1 MKPCIYLIAALPALP
16 LDAAPRSSAN
26 YRLDPETTD
35 GGGGRSS
42 SASYTLDAALA
53 TAGGISSS
61 PSAPPVLS
69 KSGYV
74 GQLYEVTGISLTA
87 DPGPSVSEGGTL
99 QLSAMTVLDDATLL
113 APDPGSVAWSV
124 VSGPLTGID
133 STGLATAGPVWQD
146 SPASAS
152 AAWGGLTGQL
162 ALTVLDTD
170 PDNFGS
176 YAGDGLGDDWQ
187 QHFFGSDNPQAGP
200 DFDADADGDDNRF
213 EFVAGV
219 DPTDPLSRFRLHIL
233 PVPGQPQHRD
243 LVFSPRLA
251 DRDYAVEMSP
261 DFLPPWLP
269 LGAFSQSDVGE
280 QRTVTDL
287 DASDPLRFYRVRIT
301 LPDK

>member
-1 MKPCIYLIAALPALP
+1 MKACIYLIAALPAFP
-16 LDAAPRSSAN
+16 LNAAPRTSAN

-35 GGGGRSS
+35 GGGGHSS
-42 SASYTLDAALA
+42 SANYTLDGSLA
-53 TAGGISSS
+53 AGGGLSNS

-74 GQLYEVTGISLTA
+74 GQLYEVTGITLTA
-87 DPGPSVSEGGTL
+87 DPGPNISEGGTVP
-99 QLSAMTVLDDATLL
+99 LSARTMLDDATLL
-113 APDPGSVAWSV
+113 VPDPGSVSWSV
-124 VSGPLTGID
+124 EAGPLTGID
-133 STGLATAGPVWQD
+133 STGLATAGLVPQD
-146 SPASAS
+146 SPASAK
-152 AAWGGLTGQL
+152 AVWGGLTGLL

-187 QHFFGSDNPQAGP
+187 QHFFGSDNPLAGP
-200 DFDADADGDDNRF
+200 DVDADGDGDDNRF

-219 DPTDPLSRFRLHIL
+219 NPTDPLSRFRLQIL

-251 DRDYAVEMSP
+251 SRDYSVEKSP
-261 DFLPPWLP
+261 GSAPPWLP
-269 LGAFSQSDVGE
+269 LGASSQSDVGE

-301 LPDK
+301 LQDE